1 MASTVTSLPI
11 AEIAYA
17 EKINRAS
24 RVRKAARTSGAG
36 ATAGSVVGGVV
47 VEVSTRCEGNAS
59 HHCCEEVLS
68 DILMVMTESPRPR
81 RRIPQDADPA
91 SRDTPYGR
99 RISDPGA
106 LRALAHAG
114 RYAILERLQTQGP
127 ATATEVAAVAGLSPS
142 ACSYHLRLLARHGF
156 VEESP
161 AGDGAVRDG
170 RERVWR
176 AAIAGWWNDP
186 EPGADPREVQAVD
199 STLSRVMLASSDA
212 KVLDFVDRG
221 ARERDWR
228 DAALFSNSTIA
239 ATVEELDALGQ
250 AMMDLLR
257 PLMMSNRP
265 VSEAPEGARMVHLA
279 IRMAP
284 YPPESA
290 PTT

>member
-1 MASTVTSLPI
+1 MAETPSS
-11 AEIAYA
+11 
-17 EKINRAS
+17 
-24 RVRKAARTSGAG
+24 
-36 ATAGSVVGGVV
+36 
-47 VEVSTRCEGNAS
+47 
-59 HHCCEEVLS
+59 
-68 DILMVMTESPRPR
+68 R
-81 RRIPQDADPA
+81 RRSTQDADPA

-99 RISDPGA
+99 RITDPTA

-114 RYAILERLQTQGP
+114 RYAILERLQTEGP

-161 AGDGAVRDG
+161 ADDGAPRDG

-186 EPGADPREVQAVD
+186 EPGADPREVQALD

-228 DAALFSNSTIA
+228 DAALFSNSTVT
-239 ATVEELDALGQ
+239 ATVEELDALGR

-265 VSEAPEGARMVHLA
+265 LSEAPRGARMVHLA

-284 YPPESA
+284 YPQES
-290 PTT
+290 PPST